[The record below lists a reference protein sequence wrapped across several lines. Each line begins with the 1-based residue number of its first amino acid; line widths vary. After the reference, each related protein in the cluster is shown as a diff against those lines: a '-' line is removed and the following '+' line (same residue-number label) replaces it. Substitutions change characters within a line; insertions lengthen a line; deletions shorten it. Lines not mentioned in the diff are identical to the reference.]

1 MRWTLCLLLLTVLP
15 VFAAEPIGVDEFWE
29 RLAQTETLLADAAA
43 AETVQALWAEVDAVR
58 LADGC
63 VITVDVGWIAAGL
76 DERPALQRRVRAL
89 LNYQAQ
95 MGGLAEGVSL
105 AALDEVLR
113 DPRFQYADVT
123 PTPFPT
129 PSRDPL
135 PTVTVR
141 EGGAG
146 LTQLI
151 LIVVGAVVLVAVI
164 LAVAR
169 GLQVQPTALAQPNE
183 PDDDPTTSSDARLRA
198 EGLEAARDYR
208 SAIRYLYL
216 SSLLLLDERGVIRYD
231 RTLTNREHLRQVAG
245 KPPLFDLLRAVIN
258 TFEDVWYGFEPVD
271 EGFYRQYVE
280 HVEQLRRIV
289 NA

>member
-1 MRWTLCLLLLTVLP
+1 MRWMLCLLLLTVLP

-58 LADGC
+58 LADGR
-63 VITVDVGWIAAGL
+63 VIAVDVGWIAAGL

-245 KPPLFDLLRAVIN
+245 KSPLFDLLRAVIN